1 MEDWEEELGGMEASL
16 DMVGSEEEQSAG
28 SSYSHGDYCGW

>member
-1 MEDWEEELGGMEASL
+1 MEDWEEELGGMEANL
-16 DMVGSEEEQSAG
+16 DRVGSEEQSAG